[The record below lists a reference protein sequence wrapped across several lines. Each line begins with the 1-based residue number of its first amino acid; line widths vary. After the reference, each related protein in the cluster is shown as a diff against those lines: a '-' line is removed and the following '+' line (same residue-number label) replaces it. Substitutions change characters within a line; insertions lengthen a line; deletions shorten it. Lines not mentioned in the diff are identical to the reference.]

1 MRDATTEHEGTPL
14 TDTEAMEAIHEVMD
28 GEEWSSD
35 TLQAIAEIVTA
46 SGRVI
51 LDPQHEEG

>member
-1 MRDATTEHEGTPL
+1 MAL